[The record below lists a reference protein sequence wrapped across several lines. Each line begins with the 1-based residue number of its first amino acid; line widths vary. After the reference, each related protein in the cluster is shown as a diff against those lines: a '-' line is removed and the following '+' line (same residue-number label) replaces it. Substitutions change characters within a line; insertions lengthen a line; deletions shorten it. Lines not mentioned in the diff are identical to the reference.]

1 MQKLFQCISAAFGTG
16 ITTTCSHACCAH
28 LSVLFMYCIQS
39 VKQIHWCPTS
49 ILLADVLCTQTQT
62 YASNAIHTRYCG
74 QLCVFHAE
82 FIRRNTCSFI
92 RLFFVVSF
100 ILSFVRSFDCLTA
113 AIIKAPTH
121 TYTFDSVCLSHS
133 LRVSVC
139 ECAHSFSYFFIVF
152 LPVPHY
158 SLCGFHM
165 VLFSL
170 FRSFVLYHS
179 STLCVRRPQLIN
191 KLCAVAY
198 THRPNI
204 HQPAHLCA
212 AH

>member
-1 MQKLFQCISAAFGTG
+1 MFIHSFVF
-16 ITTTCSHACCAH
+16 CC
-28 LSVLFMYCIQS
+28 F
-39 VKQIHWCPTS
+39 
-49 ILLADVLCTQTQT
+49 
-62 YASNAIHTRYCG
+62 
-74 QLCVFHAE
+74 FH
-82 FIRRNTCSFI
+82 SFI
-92 RLFFVVSF
+92 RSF
-100 ILSFVRSFDCLTA
+100 GCLTA

-158 SLCGFHM
+158 SLCGSHM

-212 AH
+212 AHWKFGRLSLVECFVEFIHKTEGNTKSLTPNNKIIIKRRHFVRLKLGKAIN